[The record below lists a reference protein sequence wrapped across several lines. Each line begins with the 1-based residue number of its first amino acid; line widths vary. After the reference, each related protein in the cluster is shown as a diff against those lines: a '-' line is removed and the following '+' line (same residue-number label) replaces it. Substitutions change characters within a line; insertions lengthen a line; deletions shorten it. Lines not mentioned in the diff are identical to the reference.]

1 MPILVNP
8 DNTEDIEVSDDEFQD
23 ASEHMD
29 DEDISIDVFLSQE
42 VPSRLNP
49 CARRL
54 FFRSGTFF
62 RIRNFTLS
70 IRFLIRS

>member
-42 VPSRLNP
+42 VPSRW
-49 CARRL
+49 
-54 FFRSGTFF
+54 
-62 RIRNFTLS
+62 
-70 IRFLIRS
+70 